1 MAGKPPPQ
9 TEKPVPE
16 IESELIVTAI
26 VPLEVIVTDFVTAV
40 PTATLPN
47 DSDVADRVNAGV
59 AAFSCKAKF
68 CDEPF
73 SFAVTVAVCAVLTEA
88 TVAVKAAV
96 DAPAGTDTL
105 AGTVTELLL
114 LASDTPRPP
123 VGAGPDKLTVHPSA
137 REPVIELLVQD
148 NALTVGVVVV
158 PVPLKLTVAG
168 VALFEMVSCPVD
180 ALAVVG

>member
-1 MAGKPPPQ
+1 LTVA
-9 TEKPVPE
+9 
-16 IESELIVTAI
+16 VT
-26 VPLEVIVTDFVTAV
+26 VPLEVTVTDFDTAV

-47 DSDVADRVNAGV
+47 DRDVALKLNAGV
-59 AAFSCKAKF
+59 AAFSCSDTAR
-68 CDEPF
+68 DVLP
-73 SFAVTVAVCAVLTEA
+73 VVAVSVADCALVTEA
-88 TVAVKAAV
+88 TFAVNAAAV
-96 DAPAGTDTL
+96 APAATDTV
-105 AGTVTELLL
+105 AGTVIELLL
-114 LASDTPRPP
+114 LAMETFKPP

-168 VALFEMVSCPVD
+168 VALLEMVSCPVD